1 MDRDWIMH
9 PALNSP
15 FVEKRNNLIPF
26 LDPDRINV
34 VNVPGIKGL
43 GRRYDFLNVPE
54 RFVILQRVGTPPRI
68 SAFQVSKFDAEDG
81 SLDAIHPAVPTHHPM
96 VVLANLPV
104 ISKDAQLFL
113 QSWVVGHNRA
123 RFTKR
128 TKDLARVKGKTSAI
142 TNSDGSSP
150 PI

>member
-1 MDRDWIMH
+1 
-9 PALNSP
+9 NSP
-15 FVEKRNNLIPF
+15 FVEKRNNLIPL

-43 GRRYDFLNVPE
+43 VRRYDFLNLLE
-54 RFVILQRVGTPPRI
+54 RLVILQRVGTPPRI

-104 ISKDAQLFL
+104 ISTNAQLFL
-113 QSWVVGHNRA
+113 QSWVVGLNRA

-128 TKDLARVKGKTSAI
+128 AKILAPVRPKTSAN
-142 TNSDGSSP
+142 TECASTSATVFAAVALCC
-150 PI
+150 

>member
-1 MDRDWIMH
+1 MDRDGIMH

-15 FVEKRNNLIPF
+15 VVEKRNNLIPF

-43 GRRYDFLNVPE
+43 GRRYDFLNLLE
-54 RFVILQRVGTPPRI
+54 RLVILQRVGTPPRI

-96 VVLANLPV
+96 VVR
-104 ISKDAQLFL
+104 SEERR
-113 QSWVVGHNRA
+113 VGKECR
-123 RFTKR
+123 
-128 TKDLARVKGKTSAI
+128 S
-142 TNSDGSSP
+142 
-150 PI
+150 